1 MIASKILYFDMKVKK
16 LCELKRYQ
24 SGIILNVDGD
34 VHLRRRLL
42 ELGLTNGTVVKILSI
57 SPLKNSFLIAL
68 RNYTLALRKNSLN
81 LVSVA
86 VDE

>member
-1 MIASKILYFDMKVKK
+1 MKVKK

-24 SGIILNVDGD
+24 SGIILAVEGD

>member
-1 MIASKILYFDMKVKK
+1 MKVKK

-24 SGIILNVDGD
+24 SGIILGVEGD

-42 ELGLTNGTVVKILSI
+42 ELGLTNGTVVKILSV

-68 RNYTLALRKNSLN
+68 RNYTLALRKNSLD